1 MFISMQ
7 KIIFIPP
14 FFLKYLKDDKN
25 LFVILGTLGMPG

>member
-25 LFVILGTLGMPG
+25 LFILGTLGMPG